1 MEQMGMTQ
9 LEFANRIGVSPA
21 SLSSIFTGRTN
32 PTNNHV
38 SAVHRAFPDIN
49 INWLMFGE
57 GDMYVHQEKPAD
69 EDSPLFSQDSAA
81 SRNFTAQQPQ
91 ATTDPQR
98 DGETQLAFTP
108 DNDGRSI
115 NTAVSSRTKMQVLHG
130 EGAGAQHEFPELKYF
145 DKTTR
150 RIKEIR
156 VFYDDGTYEA
166 FTPSK

>member
-1 MEQMGMTQ
+1 MGMTQ

-69 EDSPLFSQDSAA
+69 EDCPLFSQDSAA